1 MHVQK
6 QERKLRTF
14 SLADKVTREGRRVKA
29 FTPIALCTNML
40 CATGEGVK
48 AKKEN
53 RLTRARGLALDARVP
68 AAQSRKKKRG
78 GGIRSTSRLMLRGAC
93 PIKCTRVSFHD
104 KDTKNGRLRWNCVRN
119 CPIIFLPPWKLRSF
133 AERGGKERTSLI
145 SLYNSC
151 LANLVKW

>member
-6 QERKLRTF
+6 QERKLRPF
-14 SLADKVTREGRRVKA
+14 SLADKVSREGRRVKA

-68 AAQSRKKKRG
+68 AAQSRKKKNKSSAEG
-78 GGIRSTSRLMLRGAC
+78 EASAALR
-93 PIKCTRVSFHD
+93 D
-104 KDTKNGRLRWNCVRN
+104 
-119 CPIIFLPPWKLRSF
+119 
-133 AERGGKERTSLI
+133 
-145 SLYNSC
+145 
-151 LANLVKW
+151 

>member
-6 QERKLRTF
+6 QERKYRTF

-68 AAQSRKKKRG
+68 AAQSRKKKNKSSAEGRHPQHFA
-78 GGIRSTSRLMLRGAC
+78 IDVARC
-93 PIKCTRVSFHD
+93 VSNQMH
-104 KDTKNGRLRWNCVRN
+104 KGEL
-119 CPIIFLPPWKLRSF
+119 S
-133 AERGGKERTSLI
+133 
-145 SLYNSC
+145 
-151 LANLVKW
+151 